1 MVPTPVF
8 LPGEFQGQRTL
19 TGYSP
24 WSFRVGHDGATN
36 RHVCIGKKHT
46 LNIYRSQYLYYQ
58 RSLLGY
64 SPWDHKES
72 DTTEWLN
79 TLYRLKIPW
88 HFNKAPLSFSHAKKI
103 VLLYNASISQ
113 LSMAIMLI
121 LIIFIKKSVF
131 NVLGHFNAVCWAKCA
146 KYIPI
151 ITYLLGLLFW
161 LRCNFPPGICLEI
174 WQHTENI
181 SILKKHP
188 KFRMTPSDIKQV

>member
-1 MVPTPVF
+1 MALIMWLIMHRSCLLSYTDHVPLETIIKE
-8 LPGEFQGQRTL
+8 LSRHE
-19 TGYSP
+19 Y
-24 WSFRVGHDGATN
+24 

-146 KYIPI
+146 KYIPLLPI
-151 ITYLLGLLFW
+151 YLGYCF
-161 LRCNFPPGICLEI
+161 G
-174 WQHTENI
+174 
-181 SILKKHP
+181 
-188 KFRMTPSDIKQV
+188 